1 MRPKVETATVI
12 LFYLL
17 LLGGWQLLFSLQIV
31 PDYVFPAPSQV
42 AQRIYEIFSD
52 NLLLPSIRAT
62 FGRMLLGFSFAV
74 VVGLGLGIGMG
85 MSDILSRCLKSL
97 FLGLLTLPTAAWS
110 PIALLLFGL
119 NDKAIYFVIIM
130 SAGPAIAISASEAI
144 RRIPLI
150 YVQAAQTLG
159 TSRIS
164 LPFKIILPAAFPS
177 ILTGVKLGWTLG
189 WHGAVS
195 AELIKSTVGL
205 GFLLQ
210 MGRELNDAP
219 QVLGIMGVTILIG
232 LFVDRFLFGAI
243 ERRVYSRW
251 GLSKR

>member
-1 MRPKVETATVI
+1 MKPKLEKLTVV

-17 LLGGWQLLFSLQIV
+17 LFGSWQLLFSMRIV
-31 PDYVFPAPSQV
+31 PDYIFPAPSQV
-42 AQRIYEIFSD
+42 ARRVYEIFND
-52 NLLLPSIRAT
+52 NLLWPSIRAT
-62 FGRMLLGFSFAV
+62 FGRMFLGFACAV
-74 VVGLGLGIGMG
+74 LIGLTVGIGMG
-85 MSDILSRCLKSL
+85 MIDLVNRCLKSL
-97 FLGLLTLPTAAWS
+97 FLGLLTLPTAAWA

-119 NDKAIYFVIIM
+119 NDSAIYFVIVM
-130 SAGPAIAISASEAI
+130 SAAPAIAIASSEAI
-144 RRIPLI
+144 RRIPPI
-150 YVQAAQTLG
+150 YLQAAQTLG
-159 TSRIS
+159 TPSYL

-210 MGRELNDAP
+210 MGRELNDAS
-219 QVLGIMGVTILIG
+219 QVIGIMVVTIAIG
-232 LFVDRFLFGAI
+232 LFVDRFLFGTI

-251 GLSKR
+251 GLAAA